1 MAFFMFMNTISKVNN
16 VMLSKKEVA
25 EKASSFGRLLTDDLT
40 IRWEVSDNLEGNT
53 DCKHAMLALQ
63 IRWNGKIW

>member
-1 MAFFMFMNTISKVNN
+1 
-16 VMLSKKEVA
+16 MLSKKEVA